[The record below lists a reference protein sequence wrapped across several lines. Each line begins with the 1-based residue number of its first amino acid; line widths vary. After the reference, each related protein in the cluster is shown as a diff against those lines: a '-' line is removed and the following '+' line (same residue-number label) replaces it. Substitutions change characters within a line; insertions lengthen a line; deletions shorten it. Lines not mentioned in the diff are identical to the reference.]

1 MDPAGPGFT
10 IPWDYGVG
18 TRLTEYDAQYVQC
31 IQTATGTLGTHK
43 DCGHANFII
52 NGGIAQPGCLTPLCS
67 HSKSHDYFDEA
78 LFPGHIIS
86 GAKCSGRVRNFFS
99 DVLGMPCSMDSER
112 LGIYALRKRGRF
124 FVTTNKNPPYAQ
136 LTNKGRGT
144 GRSADKSADKSA
156 DESADESVDASVD
169 ESLETAPVAETPYH
183 MANFPVNPLSM
194 IMIESEDTIIPP

>member
-1 MDPAGPGFT
+1 MPFLVNWIQFHSIVIILIIVFHSLIGMDPAGPGFT

-124 FVTTNKNPPYAQ
+124 FVTTNKIHHMPSWRIRAEEPGD
-136 LTNKGRGT
+136 LRTNLPT
-144 GRSADKSADKSA
+144 N
-156 DESADESVDASVD
+156 
-169 ESLETAPVAETPYH
+169 LLMNLPT
-183 MANFPVNPLSM
+183 NL
-194 IMIESEDTIIPP
+194 